1 MVLQKTELR
10 TSLIYK
16 TAKEST
22 IPMKDRPLVCVLAK
36 AKGQFGCR
44 NWP

>member
-22 IPMKDRPLVCVLAK
+22 IPMKDRPLVCVLAM
-36 AKGQFGCR
+36 GLFGCR